1 MKKKFAVVEARLNPF
16 REQTQTEIEVVSKEE
31 FDLNKKLI
39 KKILFE
45 SDNEQE
51 CRNARWEFEYGET
64 YESFPITVKDLIS
77 YLQTLPEN
85 AKLCTNNSRSWKR
98 WDIYNK
104 VRTLED
110 IKKYI
115 QVLDRAEI
123 GGEVIEG
130 TFVSIYDSKHVDY

>member
-1 MKKKFAVVEARLNPF
+1 MEKKFAVVEARLNPF
-16 REQTQTEIEVVSKEE
+16 CAQTEIEVVNKEE
-31 FDLNKKLI
+31 FDLNEKLI
-39 KKILFE
+39 EKILFE

-64 YESFPITVKDLIS
+64 YVSFPMTVKDLIS

-85 AKLCTNNSRSWKR
+85 AKLCTNNSRGWR
-98 WDIYNK
+98 HWDVYNK
-104 VRTLED
+104 IRTLED

-115 QVLDRAEI
+115 QVLDRAEM

-130 TFVSIYDSKHVDY
+130 TFVSIHDSKHVDY